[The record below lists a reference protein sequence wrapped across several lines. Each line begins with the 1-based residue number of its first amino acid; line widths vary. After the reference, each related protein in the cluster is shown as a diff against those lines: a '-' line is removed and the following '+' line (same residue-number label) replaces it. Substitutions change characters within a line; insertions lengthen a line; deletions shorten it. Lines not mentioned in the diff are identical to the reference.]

1 MNRNAESSP
10 GTPPER
16 QRWYEGIDRYQWLV
30 LTVASLGWIFDIF
43 EGQVFVASMREAM
56 PSLVGG
62 GAEKGHI
69 DFLNKI
75 AMASF
80 LIGGALGG
88 VLFGALADRIGRS
101 RTLAVT
107 ILVYSFFTLITA
119 FAQAPWQMIVLRFV
133 VALGTGGEWAV
144 GAAFVAEV
152 FPKRSRPWMGS
163 IFHASSVF
171 GTFLAVLAGAY
182 IIGNSALGE
191 SSWRWGF
198 ALGALPA
205 LLVLWIRWK
214 VREPERWV
222 AARKTAAA
230 ESRPSGSVR
239 DLFSRELIKVTT
251 IGVALA
257 TTGIATFWG
266 VHIFG
271 KSVTLRHATMEV
283 VAEKGLSED
292 AESEAVD
299 RLLETD
305 ESLSRLKKAEMLGML
320 LTTLGGGIGLV
331 LFGTISTRLGRRGAF
346 LLFYLGG
353 FVVTLIVFR
362 WIYGSGSWLAAVV
375 ALPVFGFFTLGMHAG
390 YAIYFPELYPTRQ
403 RSVGSG
409 FCFNVGRLT
418 AAPILIV
425 TALLQR
431 PVSAGGWGWTNEQL
445 ASWMGSLFLL
455 GTALTLVAP
464 ETRGKDLPE

>member
-1 MNRNAESSP
+1 MSTTSSSSTGQES
-10 GTPPER
+10 
-16 QRWYEGIDRYQWLV
+16 WHHGISRYQWLV
-30 LTVASLGWIFDIF
+30 LTVCSLGWVFDIF

-56 PSLVGG
+56 PSLLAAGTDQ
-62 GAEKGHI
+62 GHI

-80 LIGGALGG
+80 LVGGALGG
-88 VLFGALADRIGRS
+88 VIFGSLADRIGRA
-101 RTLAVT
+101 RTLALT
-107 ILVYSFFTLITA
+107 IIVYSLFTFVTA
-119 FAQAPWQMIVLRFV
+119 FAREAWQLIALRFV

-163 IFHASSVF
+163 IFHGSSVL
-171 GTFLAVLAGAY
+171 GTFMAVFAGAY
-182 IIGNSALGE
+182 IIGNPALGE
-191 SSWRWGF
+191 NAWRWGF

-214 VREPERWV
+214 VKEPEKWV
-222 AARKTAAA
+222 AAKESATA
-230 ESRPSGSVR
+230 EHQRSGSVR
-239 DLFSRELIKVTT
+239 ELFSRDFWKLTA

-271 KSVTLRHATMEV
+271 KSVTLHIHQEQQARIAEV
-283 VAEKGLSED
+283 ADIARPTGDALEEHEKRVKQRE
-292 AESEAVD
+292 
-299 RLLETD
+299 
-305 ESLSRLKKAEMLGML
+305 KKAEMTGMFA
-320 LTTLGGGIGLV
+320 TTLGGGLGLL
-331 LFGTISTRLGRRGAF
+331 LFGTISNRLGRRGAF

-353 FVVTLIVFR
+353 FAVTLLTFR
-362 WIYGSGSWLAAVV
+362 WIYTSGSWGLALV

-390 YAIYFPELYPTRQ
+390 YAIYFPELYPTRL

-409 FCFNVGRLT
+409 FCFNVGRFT
-418 AAPILIV
+418 AAPILV
-425 TALLQR
+425 LTAYLQKS
-431 PVSAGGWGWTNEQL
+431 PDDGGLGWSNEHL
-445 ASWMGSLFLL
+445 ASWMSILFLL
-455 GTALTLVAP
+455 GAAIALLAP